1 MKLLETSLPAM
12 WSKGLAE
19 EKAYDIAPE
28 FITRMTETLFR
39 GVAGVLAANR
49 EPNRPVAFIIDRLDG
64 KVVACAVLQLFENE
78 DKKNPG
84 NWNLFFSFD
93 EADIPK
99 DAKRIYLKDPLCQSF
114 FVAPAANKCNMEF
127 KSEAALVIL
136 MTYVLEQIYKWLD
149 ENAKADEEVS
159 IEQEGVFQA
168 RVGVENGQKV
178 FSIEPAGE
186 IKMLIKNDTS
196 IEK

>member
-19 EKAYDIAPE
+19 EKAFDLAPE
-28 FITRMTETLFR
+28 FMSYMTKTLFI
-39 GVAGVLAANR
+39 GVSGVLSANR
-49 EPNRPVAFIIDRLDG
+49 NTKEPVAFVIDRLDG
-64 KVVACAVLQLFENE
+64 KIVAAAVLQLFENE

-84 NWNLFFSFD
+84 NWNLFWTFD
-93 EADIPK
+93 EADIPEN
-99 DAKRIYLKDPLCQSF
+99 AKRFSLKDPLTHSF
-114 FVAPAANKCNMEF
+114 FISPAANVCNIEF
-127 KSEAALVIL
+127 KTEAALVIL
-136 MTYVLEQIYKWLD
+136 MTYTVEQIYKWLD
-149 ENAKADEEVS
+149 ENAKADEEVTV
-159 IEQEGVFQA
+159 EQDGVFQA

>member
-1 MKLLETSLPAM
+1 MKILETSLPAM

-19 EKAYDIAPE
+19 EKGYDLAPE
-28 FITRMTETLFR
+28 FITRITTTLFH

-49 EPNRPVAFIIDRLDG
+49 KTDKPVAFIIDRLDG
-64 KVVACAVLQLFENE
+64 KMVACAVLQLFENE

-84 NWNLFFSFD
+84 NWNMFWSFD

-99 DAKRIYLKDPLCQSF
+99 DAVKLYLKDPLTQPF
-114 FVAPAANKCNMEF
+114 FIVPAANKCNIEF
-127 KSEAALVIL
+127 KTEAALVIL